1 VYNLCSWFTYGLR
14 FNVRI
19 TTYHIFTS
27 RPPVITC
34 LFCCYDYPSNVNF
47 TNQMID
53 AVVVNI
59 TYAKNIYKYKLVVPS
74 VQVSQ
79 LFYVSL
85 FMLDDLSDHNKLNDR
100 PDKRSRRELPKHV
113 CINSDRFTN
122 MSSHTNTFPYIKI
135 MWGVV
140 CHDAIMCEKSN
151 TQLIKKYSYLIL
163 DVHFSKLVAVI
174 LWTGKI

>member
-1 VYNLCSWFTYGLR
+1 
-14 FNVRI
+14 
-19 TTYHIFTS
+19 
-27 RPPVITC
+27 
-34 LFCCYDYPSNVNF
+34 
-47 TNQMID
+47 MID

-85 FMLDDLSDHNKLNDR
+85 FMLDDLSDRNKLNDR
-100 PDKRSRRELPKHV
+100 PDKRSRSKLPKHV

-135 MWGVV
+135 M
-140 CHDAIMCEKSN
+140 
-151 TQLIKKYSYLIL
+151 
-163 DVHFSKLVAVI
+163 
-174 LWTGKI
+174 